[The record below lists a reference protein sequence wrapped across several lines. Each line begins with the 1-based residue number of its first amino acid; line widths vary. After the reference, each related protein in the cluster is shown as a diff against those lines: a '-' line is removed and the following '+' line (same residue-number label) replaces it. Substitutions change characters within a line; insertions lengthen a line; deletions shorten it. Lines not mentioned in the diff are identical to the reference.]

1 MKKWIV
7 VALTLAVL
15 LAACGTPAV
24 TPTPAPAPVEPQPA
38 EPTKAPEQPKP
49 SEPTKAPEA
58 TKAPEPTLEPAEIS
72 FMMWGAPEE
81 LKVWQQI
88 VDDFQ
93 AKNPNIKVN
102 VDVSDWDSYWTK
114 LKTLYAGGT
123 PPDVF
128 AMDAPLYP
136 DWVSRGALLN
146 LQKYIDASPGLL
158 DGLYPNTLDVYKT
171 PDGYFG
177 LPRDFQTIVLFY
189 NKDLFDAAKIPYP
202 TDKWTLD
209 DLRKTAKQL
218 TKTVNG
224 NKQWGFSTDL
234 YDMELFWSENIWE
247 HGGDIISADHAKT
260 LIGEPKAREA
270 WKLLSDM
277 VTVDKSMPDYDEA
290 LQYGDPFQAGVA
302 AMDTMGHWAVND
314 RLAAGLN
321 MGVAPMPAGPDGRAT
336 SVNSAG
342 FVVAKDSKYPDAAWE
357 FIKYA
362 LSEEAQKKLAE
373 LGFAIPVLK
382 SVAEGPSYLNPSA
395 PIDQQVFLDALA
407 YARTKPA
414 FKGYE
419 EWATVVG
426 DGLLPVWAGEKMI
439 DEALDEIVPGAD
451 AVLAKN
457 K

>member
-1 MKKWIV
+1 MKKTIIV
-7 VALTLAVL
+7 VLTLAVL
-15 LAACGTPAV
+15 LSACGAPAA
-24 TPTPAPAPVEPQPA
+24 TPTSAPTAAPVEPKPA
-38 EPTKAPEQPKP
+38 EATKAPE
-49 SEPTKAPEA
+49 PTKGPEA
-58 TKAPEPTLEPAEIS
+58 TKAPEPTLEPVEIS

-93 AKNPNIKVN
+93 AKHPNIKVN

-146 LQKYIDASPGLL
+146 LQPYVDASPGLL
-158 DGLYPNTLDVYKT
+158 DGLYPNTLEVYKT
-171 PDGYFG
+171 PDGYYG

-189 NKDLFDAAKIPYP
+189 NKAMFDAAQIPYP

-209 DLRKTAKQL
+209 DLRKTAKEL

-224 NKQWGFSTDL
+224 KKQWGFTTDL
-234 YDMELFWSENIWE
+234 WDMELFWSENIWG
-247 HGGDIISADHAKT
+247 HGGDILSADHTKT
-260 LIGEPKAREA
+260 LIGEPQAREA
-270 WKLLSDM
+270 WHLLSDI
-277 VTVDKSMPDYDEA
+277 VTADKSAPNSDEA
-290 LQYGDPFQAGVA
+290 QEYGGDAFLGGAA

-321 MGVAPMPAGPDGRAT
+321 MGVAPMPAGPAGRAT

-342 FVVAKDSKYPDAAWE
+342 FVAAKDGKHPDAAWE

-362 LSEEAQKKLAE
+362 LSEDAQKKLAE
-373 LGFAIPVLK
+373 LGFAIPVLQ
-382 SVAEGPSYLNPSA
+382 SVAESPAYLNPSS
-395 PIDQQVFLDALA
+395 PIDQKVFLDALA
-407 YARTKPA
+407 YAHTKPA
-414 FKGYE
+414 FKGYD

-426 DGLLPVWAGEKMI
+426 DGLVPVWTGEKPI

-451 AVLAKN
+451 EVLAKN